1 MGDNNEV
8 LAQRIKTPAKRGT
21 PLEFWTWS
29 GLRALIRDDEPGL
42 ELLPAGSTP
51 ATPKQGRV
59 VVFARESGSGT
70 GKYQLCAMGP
80 GGSVQIIF
88 TEP

>member
-1 MGDNNEV
+1 MANEEV
-8 LAQRIKTPAKRGT
+8 LARRVKTPAKRGT

-42 ELLPAGSTP
+42 ELLPAGATP
-51 ATPKQGRV
+51 ETPKQGRV
-59 VVFARESGSGT
+59 VLFARESGAGS
-70 GKYQLCAMGP
+70 GKYQICAMGP
-80 GGSVQIIF
+80 GASVQILF